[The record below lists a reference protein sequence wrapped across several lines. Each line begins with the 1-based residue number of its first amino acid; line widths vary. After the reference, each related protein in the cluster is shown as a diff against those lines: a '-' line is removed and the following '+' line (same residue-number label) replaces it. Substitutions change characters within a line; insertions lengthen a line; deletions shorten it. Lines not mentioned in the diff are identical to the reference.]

1 MKIKLT
7 EEDIVV
13 GNIVTNDIHTG
24 EIISVSSDTFNV
36 KINGKEYLVNK
47 NSHDFYLMKKSS
59 EIEDIILNSEEEEE
73 IF

>member
-36 KINGKEYLVNK
+36 KINGKKYLVIK

>member
-13 GNIVTNDIHTG
+13 GNIVTNGIQEG
-24 EIISVSSDTFNV
+24 EIISLLPDTFNV

>member
-13 GNIVTNDIHTG
+13 GNIVTNGIQEG
-24 EIISVSSDTFNV
+24 EIISLLSDTFNV